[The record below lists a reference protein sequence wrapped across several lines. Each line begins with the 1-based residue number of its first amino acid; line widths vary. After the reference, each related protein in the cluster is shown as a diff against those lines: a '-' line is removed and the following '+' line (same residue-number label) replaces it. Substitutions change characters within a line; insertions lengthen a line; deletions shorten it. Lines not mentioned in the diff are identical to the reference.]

1 MRLSHSFQYQS
12 NQRMNGLLAILLLLW
27 GLVPVHADSGAAPPP
42 PEAFVALPRISSI
55 QLSPSGKHLAA
66 VRNHGGNTELMTQT
80 VTGEDTHVAL
90 TTDNREYVMTWFRW
104 VNDERLLIGTRFV
117 DAAAGIDSQEA
128 RLVAVNRDGT
138 QKSPNVFKQTAFA
151 SIFGKKHF
159 PQFQDRLV
167 GTLPGEPR
175 QVLIAFDLDHPLS
188 PDVYKV
194 DVYSGERQL
203 VQANPGTEPGS
214 DTVLQ
219 WIADRAG
226 QVRVGVGQ
234 FHTTVRVI
242 FRAPESI
249 IWRVLA
255 EYDLAKETG
264 LIPLAFDADPAWL
277 YVRDQHR
284 GRAAIF
290 KINLADRTAD
300 RILVAS
306 DPKFDLAGELI
317 YAPWKRK
324 IVGVRYSDED
334 LRVLFWDFDAQRLQ
348 ARIDR
353 AIPERANVI
362 HSSSNDGRYHIVKAG
377 GLAQPPDYY
386 IFDERDGRMVL
397 LGRCYPD
404 LDADDLP
411 IPKAVTMAARD
422 GKELRGLLTVP
433 KHREPGKLPLILFP
447 HGGPAS
453 HERNAF
459 NYWTQWFV
467 SRGWAVL
474 QIDFRGSEGYG
485 DEFLRAGFQRGGL
498 EMQDDLTDSAQ
509 WAIDAGHASA
519 DRICLV
525 GADYGGYAALMGAV
539 KTPDLFRCVVSLG
552 GVTDLLQI
560 VADKRWYLNQKLLVE
575 SRITSWWEDRERLRD
590 TSPVYNA
597 KSLRTPLLLMHGAMD
612 RIVPLSQGRAMS
624 EALKE
629 AKVTTYR
636 YVELPLA
643 DHALSREQDRLQV
656 FTHMEQF
663 LKAHLD

>member
-1 MRLSHSFQYQS
+1 
-12 NQRMNGLLAILLLLW
+12 MNGWLVILLLLS
-27 GLVPVHADSGAAPPP
+27 GFAQAHADSGAAPLP

-66 VRNHGGNTELMTQT
+66 VRNHGGNTELLTQT

-90 TTDNREYVMTWFRW
+90 ATDNREYAITWFQW
-104 VNDERLLIGTRFV
+104 VNDERLLVGTRV
-117 DAAAGIDSQEA
+117 ADAAAGIDAQET

-138 QKSPNVFKQTAFA
+138 KKNPDLFKQTAFA

-159 PQFQDRLV
+159 PQLQDRLV
-167 GTLPGEPR
+167 GTVPGEPR

-214 DTVLQ
+214 GTVLQ
-219 WIADRAG
+219 WIADRTG

-249 IWRVLA
+249 IWRELA

-290 KINLADRTAD
+290 KINLADKTAD

-306 DPKFDLAGELI
+306 DPKFDLAGELV

-353 AIPERANVI
+353 AIPGRANVI
-362 HSSSNDGRYHIVKAG
+362 RSSSNDGRYHIVRSG
-377 GLAQPPDYY
+377 GPAQPPDYY

-411 IPKAVTMAARD
+411 IPKAVTIPARD
-422 GKELRGLLTVP
+422 GKELRGFSDRSQPSGTR
-433 KHREPGKLPLILFP
+433 K
-447 HGGPAS
+447 AS
-453 HERNAF
+453 PD
-459 NYWTQWFV
+459 FV
-467 SRGWAVL
+467 S
-474 QIDFRGSEGYG
+474 
-485 DEFLRAGFQRGGL
+485 
-498 EMQDDLTDSAQ
+498 
-509 WAIDAGHASA
+509 
-519 DRICLV
+519 
-525 GADYGGYAALMGAV
+525 
-539 KTPDLFRCVVSLG
+539 
-552 GVTDLLQI
+552 
-560 VADKRWYLNQKLLVE
+560 
-575 SRITSWWEDRERLRD
+575 SW
-590 TSPVYNA
+590 
-597 KSLRTPLLLMHGAMD
+597 RTCFA
-612 RIVPLSQGRAMS
+612 
-624 EALKE
+624 
-629 AKVTTYR
+629 
-636 YVELPLA
+636 
-643 DHALSREQDRLQV
+643 
-656 FTHMEQF
+656 
-663 LKAHLD
+663 